1 MVIPGQ
7 CPPGMAP
14 ELAGVGVAAVPV
26 EPDVPVEPVLDEPVE
41 SELVVPELVAVVGV
55 EVAALATV
63 VPTPARTPDMSSPA
77 ITCFVRSFMVYLP
90 RFLGRPSGTFSILRR
105 STADPL

>member
-1 MVIPGQ
+1 
-7 CPPGMAP
+7 MAP

-26 EPDVPVEPVLDEPVE
+26 EPDVPVEPVLEEPVE
-41 SELVVPELVAVVGV
+41 PELVVPELVAVVGV

>member
-1 MVIPGQ
+1 VVIPGQ

-26 EPDVPVEPVLDEPVE
+26 EPDVPVEPVLEEPVE
-41 SELVVPELVAVVGV
+41 PELVVPELVAVVGV

>member
-1 MVIPGQ
+1 
-7 CPPGMAP
+7 MAP

-26 EPDVPVEPVLDEPVE
+26 EPDVPVEPVLEEPVE
-41 SELVVPELVAVVGV
+41 PELVVPELVAVVGV

-90 RFLGRPSGTFSILRR
+90 RFLGRPSGTISILRR

>member
-1 MVIPGQ
+1 
-7 CPPGMAP
+7 MAP

-41 SELVVPELVAVVGV
+41 PELVVPELVAVVGV